1 MSNENESSHMDWEG
15 GFKLKDHR
23 IDSSPKL
30 IGFYHIDDQYGCFSN
45 WYPAKFNYAGNH
57 FGNVGQFV
65 MYHKAMLFNEED
77 WAEMIMLT
85 SDPQKCN
92 KIGSLPFK
100 HFDSDLWDEQ
110 SRIILKRGVKAKF
123 SQNVM
128 LRNVLLGTGNAL
140 LALCSPY
147 DKKWGTGIGI
157 DNPDYRRVDKW
168 TGENLLGTILMEVRD
183 ELRHEELLYRDACD
197 SDLIREWAMTAG
209 ELEKIPAFSNAV
221 SAYLETIKDQDVRQ
235 MVRNDYYLCEVEVAI
250 RTSDKCLAPR
260 YGFFEMKQEVYDK
273 VRKLDLYHEEEP
285 INWLVEDY
293 PEATEDSHLLRSL
306 LAKYYPGDSRKRSN
320 LSLASTGNIPER
332 LVEEILLTQ
341 DKRKE
346 LATDLI
352 DSYGF
357 SKKYAYETVDIWAE
371 ALGIMKDVQELQG
384 VEPEEPVSM
393 GAITL
398 DDECMDEFGFD
409 LALETD
415 RSLAYLQG
423 KKSLPGKKSAFEEES
438 TSTYDESNHP
448 GKDKCDTL
456 RTIREKI
463 AYYNDIEYEP
473 AECHHTGPCSGTCP
487 VCDEEI
493 RYLNEEIK
501 KKIARGEYIYVYNLD
516 LGDLENAG
524 FNTGHEEDFAYMDS
538 TPSGSKSESE
548 DDSYTPSIGSSSPSI
563 GW

>member
-1 MSNENESSHMDWEG
+1 M
-15 GFKLKDHR
+15 KDHR

-183 ELRHEELLYRDACD
+183 ELRHEDLLYRDACD

-209 ELEKIPAFSNAV
+209 EMEKIPAFSNAV
-221 SAYLETIKDQDVRQ
+221 SAYLETIKDQDIRQ

-260 YGFFEMKQEVYDK
+260 YGFFEMKQEVYDT
-273 VRKLDLYHEEEP
+273 VRKLDLYREEEP
-285 INWLVEDY
+285 LNWLVEDY
-293 PEATEDSHLLRSL
+293 PEATEDGTLLRSL
-306 LAKYYPGDSRKRSN
+306 LAKYYPGDMSKRTY
-320 LSLASTGNIPER
+320 LSTALKGNIPGR
-332 LVEEILLTQ
+332 LVEDIILTQ
-341 DKRKE
+341 TKREE

-352 DSYGF
+352 DSYGCLEE
-357 SKKYAYETVDIWAE
+357 YAYEAVDLWAE
-371 ALGIMKDVQELQG
+371 ALGIMKDDQELQG
-384 VEPEEPVSM
+384 VEPEGPLSM
-393 GAITL
+393 GAIRL
-398 DDECMDEFGFD
+398 DDDWLDDLD
-409 LALETD
+409 LAIETD

-423 KKSLPGKKSAFEEES
+423 KKPLRGKKSSFDEES

-456 RTIREKI
+456 RAIREKI
-463 AYYNDIEYEP
+463 AYYNNIEYKP
-473 AECHHTGPCSGTCP
+473 VECHHAGPCSGTCP

-501 KKIARGEYIYVYNLD
+501 KKIARGEDVLVYDLD
-516 LGDLENAG
+516 LDDLVTAG
-524 FNTGHEEDFAYMDS
+524 FNTGKEEDFVYLDTTLSDS
-538 TPSGSKSESE
+538 ESESE